1 MKAQA
6 AWWKKQRVPMI
17 DLTED
22 FAREVSP
29 FRRFARDEW
38 AALRADT
45 PMTLT
50 QDDLNEVRSLND
62 RIDLDEVETVYLPL
76 SRLLNLYVQASQ
88 KLFHA
93 SNMFLHRHDLKVP
106 YIIGVAGSVAVGK
119 STSARILRRLLSR
132 WPSHPKVDLVT
143 TDGFLMPN
151 AVLQREGLMNRKGF
165 PESYDLQRIL
175 RFMSDIKSGE
185 RDVEAPLYSHLTYD
199 VLPDKTQ
206 VVDQPDILI
215 IEGINVL
222 QTGRPPRDG
231 RGIPN
236 TSDFFDFSIFIDAEE
251 DDLKE
256 WYIERFFSLKNG
268 AFKDPQSYF
277 HRYSALTDDEA
288 KETATRIWNSI
299 NLVNLRENIL
309 PTRPRADLV
318 LRKGSDHKVRSVF
331 LRKL

>member
-1 MKAQA
+1 M
-6 AWWKKQRVPMI
+6 VDVEE
-17 DLTED
+17 DL
-22 FAREVSP
+22 AREVSP
-29 FRRFARDEW
+29 FRRFGRDEW

-50 QDDLNEVRSLND
+50 EADLDEVRSLND
-62 RIDLDEVETVYLPL
+62 RIDLSEVETIYLPL

-88 KLFHA
+88 KLFNA

-106 YIIGVAGSVAVGK
+106 YVIGVAGSVAGGK
-119 STSARILRRLLSR
+119 STTARILRRLLSR
-132 WPSHPKVDLVT
+132 WPSTPKVDLVT
-143 TDGFLMPN
+143 TDGFLLPN
-151 AVLQREGLMNRKGF
+151 AILERDGLMGRKGF
-165 PESYDLQRIL
+165 PESYDLPGIL

-199 VLPDKTQ
+199 VLHGKFQ
-206 VVDQPDILI
+206 VIDQPDILI
-215 IEGINVL
+215 VEGINVL

-236 TSDFFDFSIFIDAEE
+236 VSDFFDFSIFIDADVEE
-251 DDLKE
+251 LQT
-256 WYIERFFSLKNG
+256 WYIERFFSLRDG
-268 AFKDPQSYF
+268 AFKDPNSYF
-277 HRYSALTDDEA
+277 HRYAALDDA
-288 KETATRIWNSI
+288 QARDTAAHVWSTI

-318 LRKGSDHKVRSVF
+318 LRKGADHKVRSVF

>member
-1 MKAQA
+1 MLERAHFD
-6 AWWKKQRVPMI
+6 R
-17 DLTED
+17 ED

-38 AALRADT
+38 AALREDT

-50 QDDLNEVRSLND
+50 AADLDEVRSLND
-62 RIDLDEVETVYLPL
+62 KIDLGEVEAIYLPM

-88 KLFHA
+88 RLFQA
-93 SNMFLHRHDLKVP
+93 SNVFLHRSELKVP
-106 YIIGVAGSVAVGK
+106 YVIGVGGSVSSGK
-119 STSARILRRLLSR
+119 STTARILRRLLSR

-143 TDGFLMPN
+143 TDGFLLPN
-151 AVLQREGLMNRKGF
+151 ATLEREGLMARKGF
-165 PESYDLQRIL
+165 PESYDLPRIL

-185 RDVEAPLYSHLTYD
+185 RDVEAPMYSHLVYD
-199 VLPDKTQ
+199 VLSEKTQ
-206 VVDQPDILI
+206 LIDQPDILI
-215 IEGINVL
+215 VEGINVL

-236 TSDFFDFSIFIDAEE
+236 TSDFFDFSLFIDADE
-251 DDLKE
+251 DDLRS
-256 WYIERFFSLKNG
+256 WYVERFFSLRDS
-268 AFKDPQSYF
+268 AFKDPKSYF
-277 HRYSALTDDEA
+277 HRYASLTDDEA
-288 KETATRIWNSI
+288 REMASRIWSTI

-318 LRKGSDHKVRSVF
+318 LRKGADHKVRSVF

>member
-1 MKAQA
+1 
-6 AWWKKQRVPMI
+6 MI
-17 DLTED
+17 DLAED

-29 FRRFARDEW
+29 FRRFSRAEW
-38 AALRADT
+38 AELRADT

-50 QDDLNEVRSLND
+50 DADLDEVRSLND
-62 RIDLDEVETVYLPL
+62 KVDLAEVEAIYLPL

-93 SNMFLHRHDLKVP
+93 SNQFLHSRDLKVP
-106 YIIGVAGSVAVGK
+106 YVIGVAGSVAGGK
-119 STSARILRRLLSR
+119 STTSRILRRLLSR

-143 TDGFLMPN
+143 TDGFLLPN
-151 AVLQREGLMNRKGF
+151 VVLEREGLMGRKGF

-185 RDVEAPLYSHLTYD
+185 RDVEAPVYSHLSYD
-199 VLPDKTQ
+199 VLADQTQ

-215 IEGINVL
+215 VEGINVL

-236 TSDFFDFSIFIDAEE
+236 TSDFFDFSIFIDADE
-251 DDLKE
+251 DDLKA
-256 WYIERFFSLKNG
+256 WYIDRFFSLRNG
-268 AFKDPQSYF
+268 AFQNPKSYF
-277 HRYSALTDDEA
+277 HRYAELSDDE
-288 KETATRIWNSI
+288 TTDMATRIWNTI

-318 LRKGSDHKVRSVF
+318 LRKGADHKVRSVF
-331 LRKL
+331 LRRL

>member
-1 MKAQA
+1 
-6 AWWKKQRVPMI
+6 MI
-17 DLTED
+17 DLAED

-29 FRRFARDEW
+29 FRRFARTEW
-38 AALRADT
+38 ADLRADT

-50 QDDLNEVRSLND
+50 AADLDEVRSLND
-62 RIDLDEVETVYLPL
+62 RIDLAEVEAIYLPL
-76 SRLLNLYVQASQ
+76 SRLLSLYVQASQ

-93 SNMFLHRHDLKVP
+93 SNQFLHVVDLKVP
-106 YIIGVAGSVAVGK
+106 YVIGVAGSVAGGK
-119 STSARILRRLLSR
+119 STTSRILRRLLSR

-143 TDGFLMPN
+143 TDGFLLPN
-151 AVLQREGLMNRKGF
+151 AVLEREGLLNRKGF
-165 PESYDLQRIL
+165 PESYDLQKIL

-199 VLPDKTQ
+199 VLKDQTQ

-215 IEGINVL
+215 VEGINVL

-236 TSDFFDFSIFIDAEE
+236 TSDFFDFSIFIDADEN
-251 DDLKE
+251 DLRT
-256 WYIERFFSLKNG
+256 WYIERFFSLRNT
-268 AFKDPQSYF
+268 AFKDPKSYF
-277 HRYSALTDDEA
+277 HRYATLSDEETH
-288 KETATRIWNSI
+288 ETANRIWNTI

-318 LRKGSDHKVRSVF
+318 LRKGADHKVRSVF

>member
-1 MKAQA
+1 MVEFA
-6 AWWKKQRVPMI
+6 
-17 DLTED
+17 ED

-62 RIDLDEVETVYLPL
+62 RIDLDEVQAVYLPM

-106 YIIGVAGSVAVGK
+106 YVIGVAGSVAVGK

-151 AVLQREGLMNRKGF
+151 TVLQREGLMNRKGF

-175 RFMSDIKSGE
+175 RFMADIKSGE

-236 TSDFFDFSIFIDAEE
+236 TSDFFDFSIFIDADEA
-251 DDLKE
+251 DLKD
-256 WYIERFFSLKNG
+256 WYIERFFTLKNG
-268 AFKDPQSYF
+268 AFQDAQSYF
-277 HRYSALTDDEA
+277 HRYAALTDDEA
-288 KETATRIWNSI
+288 KTTATRIWSSI
-299 NLVNLRENIL
+299 NLLNLRENIL

-318 LRKGSDHKVRSVF
+318 LRKGADHKVRSVF

>member
-1 MKAQA
+1 M
-6 AWWKKQRVPMI
+6 VEF
-17 DLTED
+17 TED

-62 RIDLDEVETVYLPL
+62 RIDLDEVEAVYLPL

-88 KLFHA
+88 RLFHA
-93 SNMFLHRHDLKVP
+93 SNMFLHRTELKVP
-106 YIIGVAGSVAVGK
+106 YVIGVAGSVAVGK

-143 TDGFLMPN
+143 TDGFLLPN
-151 AVLQREGLMNRKGF
+151 DVLNREGLMNRKGF

-175 RFMSDIKSGE
+175 RFMADIKSGE

-206 VVDQPDILI
+206 VIDQPDILI

-251 DDLKE
+251 EDLKQ
-256 WYIERFFSLKNG
+256 WYIERFFSLRNG
-268 AFKDPQSYF
+268 AFRDPNSYF
-277 HRYSALTDDEA
+277 HRYASLSDSDASSM
-288 KETATRIWNSI
+288 ATRIWNTI

-318 LRKGSDHKVRSVF
+318 LRKGTDHKVRSVF

>member
-1 MKAQA
+1 MMRKPHDVAEF
-6 AWWKKQRVPMI
+6 
-17 DLTED
+17 DEEL
-22 FAREVSP
+22 AREVSP

-50 QDDLNEVRSLND
+50 EADLVEVRSLND
-62 RIDLDEVETVYLPL
+62 RINLTEVEMIYLPL

-88 KLFHA
+88 RLFQA
-93 SNMFLHRHDLKVP
+93 SNIFLHRTELKVP
-106 YIIGVAGSVAVGK
+106 YVIGVAGSVAGGK
-119 STSARILRRLLSR
+119 STTARILRRLLSR
-132 WPSHPKVDLVT
+132 WPSTPKVDLVT

-151 AVLQREGLMNRKGF
+151 ALLEKEGLMARKGF
-165 PESYDLQRIL
+165 PESYDLRNLL
-175 RFMSDIKSGE
+175 RFMSAIKAGE

-206 VVDQPDILI
+206 VIDQPDILI
-215 IEGINVL
+215 VEGINVL

-236 TSDFFDFSIFIDAEE
+236 VSDFFDFSIYIDADEA
-251 DDLKE
+251 DLRD
-256 WYIERFFSLKNG
+256 WYIERFFTLRSG
-268 AFKDPQSYF
+268 AFADPKSYF
-277 HRYSALTDDEA
+277 HRYAAIDDA
-288 KETATRIWNSI
+288 TARATASRIWETI
-299 NLVNLRENIL
+299 NLVNLRENVL

-318 LRKGSDHKVRSVF
+318 LRKGTDHMVRTVY